1 VTHLRRIMLEEPQR
15 RKYSDATTRQYLRVV
30 EELARLFGK
39 SPNKLRLE
47 HLRTYQAY
55 LLKQRKLAVG
65 TVVSQVSA
73 LRFFFVRTLKRP
85 EFREFLPYPREHSTA
100 ESGSADEMGNVSGF
114 ATFSVTKRTTGE
126 CAQAVRACSAPDCCE
141 WSTTERMGCGLCG
154 S

>member
-1 VTHLRRIMLEEPQR
+1 MTQLRKMMLEELQR
-15 RKYSDATTRQYLRVV
+15 RNYSNGTIRHHLRAV
-30 EELARLFGK
+30 EEFANHYGK
-39 SPNKLRLE
+39 SPDKLGLNE
-47 HLRTYQAY
+47 LRSYQAY
-55 LLKQRKLAVG
+55 LLQERKLAVG